1 MKKVLVAN
9 RGEIAVRVIRACR
22 ELGLKSVAVYS
33 EADRD
38 SLHTKLADE
47 SVCIGKAPSALS
59 YLNMPAIMAAAEISG
74 ADAVHPGYGFLSEN
88 AHFADVCQKCGFTFI
103 GPTASQMRQL
113 GAKVAAREVARQA
126 GLPFLP
132 GGQKALSGPQEARET
147 AKRIGLPVILK
158 ASGGGGGRGMKIVQ
172 DLDNVENA
180 FLACQS
186 EARAAFGNPDVYVE
200 KYLENPRHVEV
211 QILADHHGSVVHFG
225 ERDCSVQRR
234 HQKVIEEA
242 PCPHLSDADRA
253 RIGQYAVSLAQQVG
267 YHGAGTVEFLMD
279 DDRNVYFM
287 EMNTRIQVEH
297 PVTELVTGFDL
308 VREQILIA
316 CGEKLSVS
324 QADVQLKGHA
334 IECRI
339 NAEDPD
345 TFAPWPGKVTAYAAP
360 GGPGVRVDSFI
371 YHGYTVVPHYDS
383 LLSKVI
389 VHAPTRERAIDRMK
403 RALHE
408 YVIEGIRTNIPF
420 HRKVLSHPVFLSA
433 RHSTRFLE
441 QEGFLKGKKS

>member
-22 ELGLKSVAVYS
+22 ELGLQSVAVYS

-47 SVCIGKAPSALS
+47 SVCIGKAPSSQS

-103 GPTASQMRQL
+103 GPSAWQMRQL

-132 GGQKALSGPQEARET
+132 GGQTALSGPQEARET

-158 ASGGGGGRGMKIVQ
+158 ASGGGGGRGMKIVH

-180 FLACQS
+180 FLSCQS

-211 QILADHHGSVVHFG
+211 QILADHHGNVVHFG

-279 DDRNVYFM
+279 DERNVYFM

-316 CGEKLSVS
+316 CGEKLSVR
-324 QADVQLKGHA
+324 QADVHLNGHA

-389 VHAPTRERAIDRMK
+389 VHAPTRERAIACMK

-420 HRKVLSHPVFLSA
+420 HRKVLNHPVFLSA